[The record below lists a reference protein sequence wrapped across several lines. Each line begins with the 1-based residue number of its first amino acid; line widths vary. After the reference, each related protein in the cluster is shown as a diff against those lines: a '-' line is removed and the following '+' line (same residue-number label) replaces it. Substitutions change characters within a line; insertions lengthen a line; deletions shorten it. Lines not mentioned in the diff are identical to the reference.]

1 MGITSRS
8 KISPSG
14 QWVQYPEGVPS
25 RIWDCFPFVKLQQN
39 GQVVKDIRFTGEP
52 RDGEEAFKQIDL
64 KIYAKRVFSMYGG
77 EQRLVEIRFINPL
90 LDAVVDR
97 FGTKDA
103 RYAVVDSSHFMV
115 VTDVEVSDQ
124 FFSWLCGFG
133 KKVKVETPDVAEAYA
148 EHLAKITKMYES

>member
-1 MGITSRS
+1 MRTFRVDRMKGVTR
-8 KISPSG
+8 
-14 QWVQYPEGVPS
+14 EGVP
-25 RIWDCFPFVKLQQN
+25 RA
-39 GQVVKDIRFTGEP
+39 GE
-52 RDGEEAFKQIDL
+52 DAFKKLDMKTYTQ
-64 KIYAKRVFSMYGG
+64 RVFSMYGG
-77 EQRLVEIRFINPL
+77 ERKRVHLRFINQM
-90 LDAVVDR
+90 LDTVIDR